1 MQIHQTTTLYF
12 IRHAQTPSNLQ
23 GIKQGTHVDEY
34 LSTAGILSIQ
44 HHLIPIIKTLDL
56 SVLYTSY
63 LRRAE
68 ETAAMLR
75 QSLKD
80 PIPVYH
86 DSRLRERDFGSL
98 SGKHIT
104 EIKKIIPDFVDQERT
119 QTYDYRPFGGESV
132 DQVKFRMLS
141 AIHDIAEN
149 HDHQYVGI
157 ITHGG
162 PIRVLL
168 FHFPNIVRIYHEP
181 QNILKDIANCD
192 VYEWEVRTKDLE
204 DLKALVRG

>member
-1 MQIHQTTTLYF
+1 L
-12 IRHAQTPSNLQ
+12 
-23 GIKQGTHVDEY
+23 
-34 LSTAGILSIQ
+34 
-44 HHLIPIIKTLDL
+44 
-56 SVLYTSY
+56 
-63 LRRAE
+63 
-68 ETAAMLR
+68 
-75 QSLKD
+75 
-80 PIPVYH
+80 
-86 DSRLRERDFGSL
+86 
-98 SGKHIT
+98 
-104 EIKKIIPDFVDQERT
+104 ERT

-168 FHFPNIVRIYHEP
+168 FYFPNIVRIYHEP

-192 VYEWEVRTKDLE
+192 VYEWEVHKKDMD
-204 DLKALVRG
+204 DLKALVR